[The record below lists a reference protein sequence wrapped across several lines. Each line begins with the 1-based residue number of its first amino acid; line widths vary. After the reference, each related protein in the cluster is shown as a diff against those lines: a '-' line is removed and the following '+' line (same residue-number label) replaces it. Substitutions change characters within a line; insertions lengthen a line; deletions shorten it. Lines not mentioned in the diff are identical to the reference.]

1 MSGCGHWL
9 VGNAMTS
16 PGGKMLW
23 ETFVGVVEAYSTVGK
38 SDSGAFMRSG
48 CTSNVVNH
56 QNMSSNLLFLSFKN
70 QSYVV
75 VDLSS

>member
-16 PGGKMLW
+16 PGGRMLW

-56 QNMSSNLLFLSFKN
+56 
-70 QSYVV
+70 
-75 VDLSS
+75 

>member
-48 CTSNVVNH
+48 CTSNVVITKTYH
-56 QNMSSNLLFLSFKN
+56 LTCSSCLSRISHMSWLI
-70 QSYVV
+70 
-75 VDLSS
+75 